1 MTQQLTQGYYHVLN
15 GENGLGKTH
24 FLAKLSEQTL
34 ENLVNNSINANSLC
48 PFYIENMICLSGIA
62 FDKFP
67 RYVDFKKKFNEDTE
81 RLLRYCYCGYTTNNN
96 MSTEIIPFR
105 TVLDI
110 AARKYSDN
118 INGLIEKINII
129 FDYLE
134 RIEFDQ
140 KLIIKIGESSTRKM
154 EEPGYTLEKSNPD
167 KLEENIKL
175 LIEKI
180 NQEPRND
187 IKDIIFYKNDY
198 KYCLTR
204 AKTGYR
210 NLSSGQYQ
218 IIRFIFSLVLTIT
231 PNSLVIYDEPEISL
245 HPKWQN
251 IIIQFLMDIIEE
263 NRLGTNR
270 KLNRNATVVIATH
283 SPLITSSFSTSKIKI
298 SSYDSNNNGFKWDE
312 QQYYGWDANNLLK
325 EHFKLKSARS
335 QEFINKINEL
345 LKSFQDREDDKLKE
359 EYEELE
365 LLLWNKETD
374 DFSLSVKDPLYGTL
388 HAIKAYVET
397 IE

>member
-15 GENGLGKTH
+15 GENGLGKTY

-34 ENLVNNSINANSLC
+34 ENLVNDSIDANSLC

-67 RYVDFKKKFNEDTE
+67 HYVDFKKKFNEDTE
-81 RLLRYCYCGYTTNNN
+81 RLLKYCYCGYTTNNN
-96 MSTEIIPFR
+96 ISTEIIPFR

-140 KLIIKIGESSTRKM
+140 KLIIKIGESSTKKI
-154 EEPGYTLEKSNPD
+154 ENPDYTLEKSNPD
-167 KLEENIKL
+167 KLKENIKL

-187 IKDIIFYKNDY
+187 IKDITFYKNNY

-204 AKTGYR
+204 AKTDYR

-231 PNSLVIYDEPEISL
+231 PDSLVIYDEPEISL
-245 HPKWQN
+245 HPEWQSK
-251 IIIQFLMDIIEE
+251 IIQILMKIVGTEG
-263 NRLGTNR
+263 LGKDGASN
-270 KLNRNATVVIATH
+270 KHATVIIATH
-283 SPLITSSFSTSKIKI
+283 SPLITSSFSTSKVKI
-298 SSYDSNNNGFKWDE
+298 SSDSTKGCFKWDDY
-312 QQYYGWDANNLLK
+312 QYYGWDANNLLK
-325 EHFKLKSARS
+325 EHFGLESARS
-335 QEFINKINEL
+335 QDFIKKIDNLLSLFQEGKDDEL
-345 LKSFQDREDDKLKE
+345 KN
-359 EYEELE
+359 EYERIEQ
-365 LLLWNKETD
+365 LLWNEKTD
-374 DFSLSVKDPLYGTL
+374 DFVLSVNDPLHGTL

-397 IE
+397 IK